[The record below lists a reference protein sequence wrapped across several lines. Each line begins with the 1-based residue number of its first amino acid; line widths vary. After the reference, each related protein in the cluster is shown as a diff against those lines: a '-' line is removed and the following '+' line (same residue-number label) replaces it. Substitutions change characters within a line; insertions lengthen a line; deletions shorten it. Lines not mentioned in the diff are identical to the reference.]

1 MNKPNQTIADQAQ
14 GSSWNLWALMDPER
28 WARPVLVQKHGWFIG
43 YLSVLMLIY
52 IAYIHQCEHRV
63 RQISK
68 IEKHNLEL
76 RSQYLFLKTE
86 LVRLGQLEKVVQRA
100 TALGYKEMRVP
111 PLAIGHADLQKTGSS
126 DNSIL
131 SIQSANPVNSGQSLQ
146 P

>member
-1 MNKPNQTIADQAQ
+1 MKKASQTIADQTQ
-14 GSSWNLWALMDPER
+14 GSSWNLWALLDPER
-28 WARPVLVQKHGWFIG
+28 WARPVLVQNHGWFIG
-43 YLSVLMLIY
+43 YLSVLMLFY

-68 IEKHNLEL
+68 IEKHNQEL

-100 TALGYKEMRVP
+100 TTKGFKEMRVP
-111 PLAIGHADLQKTGSS
+111 PLAIGHADMKKKSS
-126 DNSIL
+126 T
-131 SIQSANPVNSGQSLQ
+131 VNSAKFIK

>member
-1 MNKPNQTIADQAQ
+1 MKKSSQTIADRAQ
-14 GSSWNLWALMDPER
+14 GSTWNLWSLLDPER
-28 WARPVLVQKHGWFIG
+28 WAKPVLVQKHGWFIG

-68 IEKHNLEL
+68 IEKHNQEL

-100 TALGYKEMRVP
+100 TVMGFKEMRVP
-111 PLAIGHADLQKTGSS
+111 PLAIGHADSKKE
-126 DNSIL
+126 
-131 SIQSANPVNSGQSLQ
+131 SG
-146 P
+146 

>member
-1 MNKPNQTIADQAQ
+1 MKKPSHTTADQAQ
-14 GSSWNLWALMDPER
+14 GSSWNLWSLLDPER

-43 YLSVLMLIY
+43 YLSVLVLVY

-68 IEKHNLEL
+68 IEKHNQEL

-100 TALGYKEMRVP
+100 TAMGYREMRVP
-111 PLAIGHADLQKTGSS
+111 PMAIGHSAT
-126 DNSIL
+126 
-131 SIQSANPVNSGQSLQ
+131 SIQSTLTVNSSKPQQ